1 MALVMAFDMALSV
14 FALFEIETARPTRR
28 ATTVQL

>member
-1 MALVMAFDMALSV
+1 MAFDMALSV
-14 FALFEIETARPTRR
+14 FALFEIEMARPKRR